1 MTRADGVYFDVD
13 HDEYHDDS
21 ALSSSGVKLLTK
33 PSCPA
38 KFRYA
43 MDHPE
48 SRKPTEAMDRG
59 QAYHTLVFGAGPEIV
74 VVDADSW
81 RTTAARQQRDEAR
94 DAGKVP
100 LLPDDMAA
108 VLDMV
113 DVLKAYK
120 FEVGDKML
128 PLFPS
133 IIGEGHP
140 EVSFW
145 WHDLY
150 QVECRGRVDWLP
162 LRNGQRLIVPDL
174 KSARSAEPSEFGRAA
189 MDLHYAQQADW
200 YLRGL
205 RAVGEADETSAFLF
219 IAQEPTPPYVP
230 QIIQLNT
237 ESMRAGEVLNDRA
250 LETYA
255 RCLETNTWPGYEPGI
270 ALASLPGWFLNKIE
284 SEQSDV

>member
-1 MTRADGVYFDVD
+1 MRPAGLYLNVP
-13 HDEYHDDS
+13 HDEYHADP

-48 SRKPTEAMDRG
+48 GRKPTEAMDRG

-74 VVDADSW
+74 ICDYDSW
-81 RTTAARQQRDEAR
+81 RSAAARDERDEAR
-94 DAGKVP
+94 AAGNVP
-100 LLPDDMAA
+100 LLRDDYLE
-108 VLDMV
+108 VRDMV
-113 DVLKAYK
+113 QVLLAYE
-120 FEVGDKML
+120 FEAGDKMH
-128 PLFPS
+128 PVFPDL
-133 IIGEGHP
+133 IGEGHA

-145 WHDLY
+145 WTDLY
-150 QVECRGRVDWLP
+150 GVECRGRVDWLP
-162 LRNGQRLIVPDL
+162 LRKGQRLIVPDL
-174 KSARSAEPSEFGRAA
+174 KSARSSEPTEFGRAA

-205 RAVGEADETSAFLF
+205 RAIGEADEHSAFVF
-219 IAQEPTPPYVP
+219 IAQETTPPYVP
-230 QIIQLNT
+230 QVIQLNA
-237 ESMRAGEVLNDRA
+237 ESMRAGEVLNDLA

-255 RCLETNTWPGYEPGI
+255 RCIKTNTWPGYEPGI